1 MVSRSKEY
9 ETTWREKLI
18 KDYGDGAEEELFCIP
33 STQGERYFKKV
44 WLDAVSD
51 KEIPVFRFSAKD
63 DFTHQKDYKRSRQI
77 NAWFDEVLPILQ
89 DCKNPVV
96 FGQDF
101 ARSGDLTVYWLML
114 KTE

>member
-1 MVSRSKEY
+1 MATELKRSFFVFPQCK
-9 ETTWREKLI
+9 
-18 KDYGDGAEEELFCIP
+18 A
-33 STQGERYFKKV
+33 YFKKV
-44 WLDAVSD
+44 WLDAVSG
-51 KEIPVFRFSAKD
+51 KEIPVFRFAAKD

-89 DCKNPVV
+89 DCKHLVV

-114 KTE
+114 INGIKPVFSY